1 MMYPTDLWLW
11 PRWLLFISQWKWAS
25 LPGKQLWMNITQ
37 RYSLRRV
44 TPQIIKWCSSVI
56 RSWRPWERVK
66 AVYEKFIESPQYFNA
81 SIELFR
87 FEKDRSYDN
96 IFLYDTAVDAE
107 LFAEDGEEINDY
119 MEKVKVR
126 KDLLDPA
133 IIKELLKS
141 LVVTK
146 PTNGGTR
153 YPDRVERF
161 LFEVYKSMLHLW
173 DEALIDLKTVKGEE
187 TNRLRDFLVGLL

>member
-1 MMYPTDLWLW
+1 M
-11 PRWLLFISQWKWAS
+11 
-25 LPGKQLWMNITQ
+25 
-37 RYSLRRV
+37 
-44 TPQIIKWCSSVI
+44 
-56 RSWRPWERVK
+56 
-66 AVYEKFIESPQYFNA
+66 
-81 SIELFR
+81 FR